1 MKYLKN
7 ILVGFVVSFVGSIPL
22 GYLNVI
28 GFDIYNQSG
37 LSSVI
42 PYLLGVILVEI
53 FVIYFT
59 LVFAEQIMNNKK
71 LLKYIE
77 GFSVIFMFLLAYIFY
92 ASSNN
97 TEAQSTVLNEYQNRT
112 PYFVGI
118 FFSAL
123 NFVQVPFWVGW
134 NLYLLNGNWI
144 AIDGTKKYF
153 YVFGTLIG
161 TFFGMLALILSLHF
175 LTSQTDFFAKYLMR
189 IIIPLV
195 FVGLGVY
202 QGIQFWRKYFCKG
215 LRK

>member
-28 GFDIYNQSG
+28 GFDIFNHTG
-37 LSSVI
+37 LRSLI
-42 PYLLGVILVEI
+42 PYLLGVISVEV

-59 LVFAEQIMNNKK
+59 LVFAEQLMNNKK

-77 GFSVIFMFLLAYIFY
+77 GFSVLFMLLLAYIFY
-92 ASSNN
+92 ASATN
-97 TEAQSTVLNEYQNRT
+97 TEAQSTVLTEHQNRT

-118 FFSAL
+118 FLSAL
-123 NFVQVPFWVGW
+123 NFVQIPFWVGW